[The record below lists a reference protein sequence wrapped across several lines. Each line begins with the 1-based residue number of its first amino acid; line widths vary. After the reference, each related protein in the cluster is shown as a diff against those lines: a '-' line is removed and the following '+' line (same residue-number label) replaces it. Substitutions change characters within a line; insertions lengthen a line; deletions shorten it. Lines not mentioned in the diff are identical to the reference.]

1 MKIIYSWLKEFVDFD
16 WTAEELA
23 NKLTMTGLEVEGIE
37 RTGAG
42 FKGVVVGKV
51 VSREKHPNA
60 DKLSVCMVD
69 LGDGR
74 PVQIV
79 CGAPNVAAGQTVPV
93 ATVGAVLGGDFVIK
107 KAAIRG
113 QESNGM
119 ICSKSELGLEEGKSD
134 GIWILED
141 SLIAGLD
148 FATILNLKED
158 YVLEVAITANRG
170 DALSHLGVARDVAA
184 LAGKMVRM
192 PDLSIDPKYLSQN
205 LSSEKIKIEIES
217 PEACST
223 YVGWYLEGLEARQSP
238 EWMQTRLKQM
248 GLRPRNILVDVTN
261 YVMMELGQPLHAF
274 DYDRLKTKTIKVKT
288 FSGLSFTTLDSKSR
302 QLPENALMICDGDEP
317 VAIAGIM
324 GGENSEVVDTTSKV
338 LLESAW
344 FNPSSVRKTA
354 KKLALSTDSSYRFER
369 GIDHNL
375 QSVAARRAAKLI
387 VELSGGKA
395 SIKPVEAVVKTTPVL
410 ELTLRFAQIKRI
422 LGIEIPKDTV
432 HQILDSLG
440 FKMVGEN
447 STEMMVKVPSHR
459 PDVTRE
465 IDLIEE
471 LIRIYGFHHV
481 PEAETVAVSY
491 TPEQKSY
498 YSEENN
504 LRYLLNGAGFQEIL
518 CNSMIPKADA
528 ELVTTEI
535 VPILNLQSEDMGI
548 MRPAL
553 APGMLAIAVK
563 NQNHGLADL
572 KFFELGH
579 CFLKKASK
587 RYSKITGYDETIRL
601 GFLLSGNFMPVSWNH
616 ESKAVS
622 LFDLKGYLNAVV
634 GAFQFADPVTL
645 VVKESSY
652 YEDYLTLNVKNQ
664 EIGYL
669 GKISKSV
676 QNFYGLKQ
684 PVFIAEF
691 YLDEIRSLK
700 PKVARY
706 QELSKFLPVEK
717 DMAFWVSKTVAA
729 DEMLLAIKSVNA
741 EFIRNVIIFDV
752 FEAKQNPDQEK
763 SVAFRMTLQN
773 PEKTF
778 TDDEIEGIM
787 NAITQTLDSK
797 FKARLRGA

>member
-93 ATVGAVLGGDFVIK
+93 AAAGAILGGEFVIK
-107 KAAIRG
+107 KTSIRG

-119 ICSKSELGLEEGKSD
+119 ICSKSELGFEEGKSD
-134 GIWILED
+134 GIWILDD
-141 SLIAGLD
+141 SVQAGLD
-148 FATILNLKED
+148 FASVLSLKED

-184 LAGKMVRM
+184 LAGKSVRM
-192 PDLSIDPKYLSQN
+192 PDLSIDPKYLSQID
-205 LSSEKIKIEIES
+205 SSEKIKIEIEN
-217 PEACST
+217 PEGCST
-223 YVGWYLEGLEARQSP
+223 YVGWYLEGLEAKQSP

-274 DYDRLKTKTIKVKT
+274 DYDRLKTKTVKVKS

-302 QLPENALMICDGDEP
+302 QLPENALMICDGEEP

-324 GGENSEVVDTTSKV
+324 GGENSEVVDSTSRV

-354 KKLALSTDSSYRFER
+354 KKLSLSTDSSYRFER

-375 QSVAARRAAKLI
+375 QTTAARRAVKLI
-387 VELSGGKA
+387 VEHGGGKA
-395 SIKPVEAVVKTTPVL
+395 SSRPVEVFSKPTPVL
-410 ELTLRFAQIKRI
+410 ELTLRFAQVKRI
-422 LGIEIPKDTV
+422 LGIEIPKETI

-440 FKMVGEN
+440 FRMVGEN
-447 STEMMVKVPSHR
+447 STEMIVKVPSHR

-504 LRYLLNGAGFQEIL
+504 LRHLMNGAGFQEIL

-528 ELVTTEI
+528 ELVTSD
-535 VPILNLQSEDMGI
+535 VVAILNPQSEDMGFL
-548 MRPAL
+548 RPAL
-553 APGMLAIAVK
+553 TPGMLAIAVK
-563 NQNHGLADL
+563 NQNHGITDL
-572 KFFELGH
+572 KLFELGH
-579 CFLKKASK
+579 CFLKKKSE
-587 RYSKITGYDETIRL
+587 RYSKITEFDETIRL
-601 GFLLSGNFMPVSWNH
+601 GLLLSGNFMPVSWNH
-616 ESKAVS
+616 QSKS
-622 LFDLKGYLNAVV
+622 GSIFDLKGYLHAVI
-634 GAFQFADPVTL
+634 GSFQLADPISFSVN
-645 VVKESSY
+645 ESQY
-652 YEDYLTLNVKNQ
+652 FDEFLTLKVKNQ
-664 EIGYL
+664 EIGFL
-669 GKISKSV
+669 GRISNTV
-676 QNFYGLKQ
+676 QSFYGLKQ
-684 PVFIAEF
+684 PVFLVEL
-691 YLDEIRSLK
+691 YLDEIRVLNK
-700 PKVARY
+700 KVARY
-706 QELSKFLPVEK
+706 QELSKFLPIEK
-717 DMAFWVSKTVAA
+717 DMAFWVSKAVSAE
-729 DEMLLAIKSVNA
+729 EMLQTIKSLKPD
-741 EFIRNVIIFDV
+741 IIKNVIIFDV
-752 FEAKQNPDQEK
+752 FEAKQNPEQIK
-763 SVAFRMTLQN
+763 SIAFRLTLQN
-773 PEKTF
+773 SEKTF
-778 TDDEIEGIM
+778 TDEDIEGIM
-787 NAITQTLDSK
+787 NTITQTLEK
-797 FKARLRGA
+797 RFNAKLRGA